1 MVELVKGKSID
12 SFSDEVARTVST
24 MIADHSSSYRFIEL
38 IRNPD
43 GRQVSI
49 DIKGKFFNVEY
60 SGELPQ
66 SSYLPYHRSNE
77 KFDKYIFKV
86 INAMHDID
94 GFKGIA
100 GGFTFPLSLVLNM
113 QCKNNLE
120 TLTFVD
126 NDKSQLFHGIFV
138 TLRYDKIFSESSKQ
152 FSQIKIRD
160 NATPLLFLQKSKTL
174 SCKKMT
180 ITFKNNEMEKELEN
194 TDEKHKYF
202 IYLSNAFEFGVESD
216 YSIPSI
222 GGWEKSKKTHELLTT
237 ILRNGNIA
245 IGSCIMPVE
254 ANSSDFMILRKGKDG
269 FTVPYFHFRDSS
281 HSLKKNKRVRTLFEK
296 EFGERN

>member
-77 KFDKYIFKV
+77 KFDKHIFKV

-152 FSQIKIRD
+152 FSQIPSRIDLKNQVTGRRYYTFLSTGGCKLLLD
-160 NATPLLFLQKSKTL
+160 DLSTRSQPVLKEWVVTRRAWAEASRVLRGAKVKWFELRHFFRGSCEWAALHLPKRPLP
-174 SCKKMT
+174 
-180 ITFKNNEMEKELEN
+180 
-194 TDEKHKYF
+194 
-202 IYLSNAFEFGVESD
+202 SNAISFMLGNYVQGEVDLSPSNPKIVPMLRQGYSQVE
-216 YSIPSI
+216 
-222 GGWEKSKKTHELLTT
+222 KV
-237 ILRNGNIA
+237 
-245 IGSCIMPVE
+245 C
-254 ANSSDFMILRKGKDG
+254 
-269 FTVPYFHFRDSS
+269 FT
-281 HSLKKNKRVRTLFEK
+281 
-296 EFGERN
+296 